1 MQSPSTD
8 SMKHGRT
15 VDGVPDLS
23 VVIPIYNEIE
33 NLVPMLGAVRRALDP
48 TDLEYELLL
57 VDDGS
62 TDGSRELMRRLAQED
77 PRLRIVLLR
86 TNSGQTAAMAAGFDL
101 FRGRFV
107 VTLDGDLQN
116 DPADI
121 PRMLEYLQEQELD
134 VVCGWRRDRQD
145 RAFTRKVPSRVAN
158 WLIQRFTGV
167 AIHDTGCTLKVYRS
181 WVVRK
186 LHLYSDMHRFIPAL
200 AVGTGAR
207 VGELVVKHHPRRYG
221 HSKYGIGRILRV
233 LTDLLV
239 VRLIVRF
246 SKHPLRYFALASVPL
261 FLGGSFLAILGL
273 FRFDPERG
281 LSLVERW
288 ENHYMTASIV
298 MMVAAFNLFVLGLL
312 AELSVSVSAYFA
324 RTGQEL
330 EEGRGESLVDR
341 SL

>member
-1 MQSPSTD
+1 MQSSRAEVT
-8 SMKHGRT
+8 SSRSAESGT
-15 VDGVPDLS
+15 PDLS
-23 VVIPIYNEIE
+23 VVVPIYNEIE
-33 NLVPMLGAVRRALDP
+33 SLVPMVGAVRQALEP
-48 TDLEYELLL
+48 TMLDYELLL

-62 TDGSRELMRRLAQED
+62 TDGSRELMRELAQED
-77 PRLRIVLLR
+77 PRVRIVLLR
-86 TNSGQTAAMAAGFDL
+86 ANYGQTAAMAAGFDL

-121 PRMLEYLQEQELD
+121 PRMLEHLEDEGLD

-145 RAFTRKVPSRVAN
+145 RAFSRKVPSRVAN

-200 AVGTGAR
+200 AAGTGAR
-207 VGELVVKHHPRRYG
+207 VGEIVVKHHPRRYG
-221 HSKYGIGRILRV
+221 SSKYGIGRILRV

-261 FLGGSFLAILGL
+261 FIGGSLLAVLGL
-273 FRFDPERG
+273 FRFHPEQG

-298 MMVAAFNLFVLGLL
+298 TMVAAFNLFVLGLL
-312 AELSVSVSAYFA
+312 SELSVSVSGHFA

-330 EEGRGESLVDR
+330 DDERGEPLSEGTL
-341 SL
+341 